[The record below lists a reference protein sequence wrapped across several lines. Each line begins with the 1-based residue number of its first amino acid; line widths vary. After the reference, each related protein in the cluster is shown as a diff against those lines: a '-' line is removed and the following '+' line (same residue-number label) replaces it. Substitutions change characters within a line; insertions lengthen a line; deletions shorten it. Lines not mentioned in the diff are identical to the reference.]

1 MFVFY
6 DVLFP
11 DCKLPLN
18 MDTYLF
24 CIARVYPRLGLDELS
39 FVNPPFVFV
48 VLCKWVKKEKK
59 NCQTNTI
66 FFKYKQKS
74 PRASVLQYN

>member
-11 DCKLPLN
+11 DCKLPLD

-48 VLCKWVKKEKK
+48 VLCK
-59 NCQTNTI
+59 
-66 FFKYKQKS
+66 
-74 PRASVLQYN
+74 

>member
-1 MFVFY
+1 MTGKHCNCLNPAIFRVLMFVFY

-11 DCKLPLN
+11 DCKLPLD

-48 VLCKWVKKEKK
+48 VLCK
-59 NCQTNTI
+59 
-66 FFKYKQKS
+66 
-74 PRASVLQYN
+74 